1 VTTPAQY
8 REHADLS
15 HIWAICSVATREDR
29 PPGSIRLAGQRFPV
43 RATMPTARAART
55 AVYGLGLSGYRAE
68 RVGGVLNGREVTV
81 HGWSEELLEKR
92 LAASRLVIDR
102 LRPFPEVTGAVLIDQ
117 LAGTPAKELPDWAG
131 RMAIVQSAARGIEAS
146 IGETCGLLQSVDQA
160 ARPADAGCAL
170 RLSAAESAGET
181 IIDLGS
187 RQLHA
192 ADHAL
197 GVYMEARRG
206 GAEHPEAREV
216 ALRSARAAFP
226 APESPLA
233 QDNSAALGATRARAA
248 GRRRASGRHAGPAAR
263 GGRPETR
270 EVNGQVLPTP
280 GTRPGPGTALPPDDV
295 TPPRRED
302 PPAPGGRR
310 P

>member
-1 VTTPAQY
+1 
-8 REHADLS
+8 
-15 HIWAICSVATREDR
+15 
-29 PPGSIRLAGQRFPV
+29 
-43 RATMPTARAART
+43 
-55 AVYGLGLSGYRAE
+55 
-68 RVGGVLNGREVTV
+68 VLNGREVTV

-117 LAGTPAKELPDWAG
+117 LAGTPARELPDWAG

-146 IGETCGLLQSVDQA
+146 IGETCGLLQPVDQA

-206 GAEHPEAREV
+206 GIEHPEAREV

-226 APESPLA
+226 APESPLT
-233 QDNSAALGATRARAA
+233 QDNSAAPGATRAGAA

-280 GTRPGPGTALPPDDV
+280 GTRPGPGTALPSDDV
-295 TPPRRED
+295 TPQRRDD